1 MNVHELVFCSLS
13 LWFKSD
19 ICWYL
24 KWEDVPLGV
33 GNSHCD
39 TTGYS
44 AAQWEPLD
52 LDGVNTLTISAQI
65 SSAMMVAVVNTV
77 TEAAAA
83 SLLSRPRLTPDSGLS
98 PLRSISIP
106 TPAALASPGWRQC
119 TRGKKAGERRER
131 GEIPPGNERGGGE
144 GGRGRRGD
152 CAQHSPVLEN
162 GDMLSAAL
170 TAPSLLNALVVLSCS
185 RFYIKRLSRI
195 MIGHQYCR
203 KVQNFKHFK
212 FGCWQNLDLLG
223 MEPSLWRWSG
233 CPGPAQRKL
242 GSVRRVAKFQTF

>member
-1 MNVHELVFCSLS
+1 MNSFFVPSLS

-144 GGRGRRGD
+144 EGGGGGEI
-152 CAQHSPVLEN
+152 VLN
-162 GDMLSAAL
+162 I
-170 TAPSLLNALVVLSCS
+170 APSWRMVTCWVLPLQHQVYILRYLLREL
-185 RFYIKRLSRI
+185 
-195 MIGHQYCR
+195 
-203 KVQNFKHFK
+203 
-212 FGCWQNLDLLG
+212 
-223 MEPSLWRWSG
+223 
-233 CPGPAQRKL
+233 
-242 GSVRRVAKFQTF
+242 